1 MDTVLIF
8 AALGG
13 AARGL
18 VGFTKHRLSYKNV
31 EFKWPYFLSTVAV
44 SAGVGFA
51 AVWALVGSGITFGGD
66 LQINPGLAFI
76 IGYAGGDAVENIY
89 KLILRKPI
97 LDLAVGK

>member
-1 MDTVLIF
+1 MDSLLVF

-13 AARGL
+13 MARGL

-31 EFKWPYFLSTVAV
+31 EFKWSYFLSTVGV
-44 SAGVGFA
+44 SAAVGFA
-51 AVWALVGSGITFGGD
+51 TVWALLGSGITFGGD

-89 KLILRKPI
+89 KIILRKPI
-97 LDLAVGK
+97 IGLVTG